1 MIDNPIDTEDWED
14 EEEEEDLDELLAK
27 HLKTLP
33 NWKQYVN
40 RMYQSDGL
48 FFYISG
54 EGSITAASDTFT
66 YGLKD
71 CHSPTLF
78 SGISNDEE
86 TYLDNMME
94 RLGFD
99 ADFFSNALA
108 DIFTDDASDVESYF
122 ENEDE
127 EEDEGEKN
135 LEIFRAMKQ
144 EIESGS
150 SPFKS
155 MNHFISAVSR
165 YHLGNDIYY
174 MWEGS
179 ACSLEETF
187 SYDSIS
193 LDETGLDKEDWID
206 ILNNLDKCNIE
217 TDDEYFVNEDGY

>member
-48 FFYISG
+48 FFYIYDD
-54 EGSITAASDTFT
+54 GSITAASDTFT

-78 SGISNDEE
+78 TGISATEKAYLNDMMQR
-86 TYLDNMME
+86 LD
-94 RLGFD
+94 FSS
-99 ADFFSNALA
+99 DFFSEALQDSFIEDA
-108 DIFTDDASDVESYF
+108 DDVEGYF
-122 ENEDE
+122 ED
-127 EEDEGEKN
+127 EDEGEKD

-144 EIESGS
+144 EIESGC

-179 ACSLEETF
+179 ACSLEESF